1 MTTRFWGALFVTLS
15 MCSATTAVAKNQ
27 GAGTLHMGGEI
38 VETPCGIASDSLD
51 QTIDFGLMSMA
62 DAAPGSQPLLISS
75 RHDFQI
81 KLVNCTLASQIK
93 PGFSYRA
100 MNVIFD
106 GAPDNEEP
114 ELLAISGDAKG
125 VAIELLT
132 DDGNRLPLGKST
144 ADYLLVDGH
153 NRMNFS
159 AQLKLHPDYARAG
172 GFNSLVKFTLSYL

>member
-1 MTTRFWGALFVTLS
+1 MTTRFWGALLVTLS
-15 MCSATTAVAKNQ
+15 VCSATAAAKGQ
-27 GAGTLHMGGEI
+27 GSGTVHIGGEI

-51 QTIDFGLMSMA
+51 QTIDFGLMSMT
-62 DAAPGSQPLLISS
+62 DATPGSQPLLISS
-75 RHDFQI
+75 RRYFQI
-81 KLVNCTLASQIK
+81 ELVNCTLASQIK
-93 PGFSYRA
+93 PGFAYRA

-106 GAPDNEEP
+106 GTPDHEEP
-114 ELLAISGDAKG
+114 ELLAITGDAKG

-132 DDGNRLPLGKST
+132 DEGNRLALGKST

-153 NRMNFS
+153 SRLSFS